1 MVPREAVLHI
11 TSCCTHHCPFCYYI
25 DDSVPG
31 FSQKYN
37 ILESIIDELAKYGCE
52 SILFVGGDP
61 ASHPDVVKLGNYAK
75 SLRIS
80 TSILSNTLKFAPQF
94 SWRDIVD
101 AFDTIEVTI
110 HRSDAVE
117 HNNFCGKKGAFE
129 FSIGNL
135 KSIASVSQVDNHLGI
150 VYNITPDT
158 YRDIYNAIK
167 QVIIVEGVNIDHVVL
182 QRIIPIGRALN
193 NMNWSLEQL
202 YISDIFTQMEK
213 IEKEFL
219 IEVYL
224 EDSFPLCVVPEQYR
238 LFVHRCQWGTSGISL
253 DLYGNIAKC
262 CADSRY
268 NIGNILETPLPDIWR
283 ISSELD
289 KRRKGLL
296 VPEKCRQCSL
306 YLECGGGCILA
317 SELNNCDGDPLINA
331 KSF

>member
-1 MVPREAVLHI
+1 MVPREAALHI

-37 ILESIIDELAKYGCE
+37 ILESTINELAKYGCE

-61 ASHPDVVKLGNYAK
+61 ASHPDVIKLGNYAK
-75 SLRIS
+75 SLKIS

-94 SWRDIVD
+94 SWKDIVD

-110 HRSDAVE
+110 HSSDAVE

-135 KSIASVSQVDNHLGI
+135 KSIASVSQVNNHLGI

-167 QVIIVEGVNIDHVVL
+167 QVIIVESVNIDHVVL
-182 QRIIPIGRALN
+182 QRIIPVGRALN
-193 NMNWSLEQL
+193 NMSWSLEQL

-238 LFVHRCQWGTSGISL
+238 HFVHRCQWGTSGISL

-268 NIGNILETPLPDIWR
+268 NIGNILETPLLDIWR
-283 ISSELD
+283 ASSELD

-317 SELNNCDGDPLINA
+317 SELNNCDGDPLINT

>member
-1 MVPREAVLHI
+1 M
-11 TSCCTHHCPFCYYI
+11 
-25 DDSVPG
+25 
-31 FSQKYN
+31 
-37 ILESIIDELAKYGCE
+37 
-52 SILFVGGDP
+52 
-61 ASHPDVVKLGNYAK
+61 
-75 SLRIS
+75 
-80 TSILSNTLKFAPQF
+80 
-94 SWRDIVD
+94 
-101 AFDTIEVTI
+101 
-110 HRSDAVE
+110 
-117 HNNFCGKKGAFE
+117 
-129 FSIGNL
+129 
-135 KSIASVSQVDNHLGI
+135 GI

-193 NMNWSLEQL
+193 NMNWSLKQL

-238 LFVHRCQWGTSGISL
+238 HFVHRCQWGTSGISI

-262 CADSRY
+262 CADSRFI
-268 NIGNILETPLPDIWR
+268 IGNILETPLPDIWQA
-283 ISSELD
+283 SSELN

-317 SELNNCDGDPLINA
+317 SELNNCDGDPLINT